1 MSCFASIYLTK
12 DIYVFYVEITVHI
25 LYLTLRRLKRGAR
38 QDDGALSIDDTDSM
52 PAFFGGERR
61 TKTAMLGSSPP
72 CGGVWGERRMEAT
85 VA

>member
-25 LYLTLRRLKRGAR
+25 LYLTLQRLMQGAR
-38 QDDGALSIDDTDSM
+38 QDDGVLSNDNIDSM
-52 PAFFGGERR
+52 PVFFGGECRAE
-61 TKTAMLGSSPP
+61 TARLGRPPP
-72 CGGVWGERRMEAT
+72 CGGVWGECQMEAT